1 MLSVIIL
8 IIILIVLFLIG
19 VFFIFVLGVSANSF
33 IKGDKTVSYFFL
45 SVFLFFGAFAG
56 LLLLNKNTPTQSFTN
71 DEVKEILRKEKI
83 ILNDSI
89 LVRSHKYEND
99 LYFYR
104 LQFKVEI
111 SDNDYK
117 RLSNK
122 GLHEEYILQD
132 YTKEGIQI
140 HDTLKINITKDNILH
155 FYKCQ
160 YDTNN

>member
-1 MLSVIIL
+1 MIKNKIIAL
-8 IIILIVLFLIG
+8 VVLFLG
-19 VFFIFVLGVSANSF
+19 
-33 IKGDKTVSYFFL
+33 L
-45 SVFLFFGAFAG
+45 SIHA
-56 LLLLNKNTPTQSFTN
+56 QS
-71 DEVKEILRKEKI
+71 K
-83 ILNDSI
+83 
-89 LVRSHKYEND
+89 KYEND

-104 LQFKVEI
+104 LQFKIEI

-122 GLHEEYILQD
+122 GLHEKYILQD

-140 HDTLKINITKDNILH
+140 HDTLKISITKDNILH